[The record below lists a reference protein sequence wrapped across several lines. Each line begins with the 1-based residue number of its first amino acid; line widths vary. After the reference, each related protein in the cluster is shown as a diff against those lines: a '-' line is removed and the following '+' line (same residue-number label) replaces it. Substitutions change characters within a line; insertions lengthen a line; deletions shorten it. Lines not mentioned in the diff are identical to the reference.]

1 MITECSALIRKDNG
15 NFCPWSE
22 RKDNGIFCPG
32 SERKDDGMLC
42 PRSERKDDGIFCPR
56 SERKDDGMF
65 CPGSER
71 MFWLGKE
78 RIKECFYGPGRY
90 LKVYQF
96 VVVVEWSWLP
106 VKESRSR
113 VS

>member
-42 PRSERKDDGIFCPR
+42 PRSERKDDG
-56 SERKDDGMF
+56 MF

-78 RIKECFYGPGRY
+78 RIKECFYGPARD
-90 LKVYQF
+90 LKVYHF
-96 VVVVEWSWLP
+96 GVVVEWSWLP